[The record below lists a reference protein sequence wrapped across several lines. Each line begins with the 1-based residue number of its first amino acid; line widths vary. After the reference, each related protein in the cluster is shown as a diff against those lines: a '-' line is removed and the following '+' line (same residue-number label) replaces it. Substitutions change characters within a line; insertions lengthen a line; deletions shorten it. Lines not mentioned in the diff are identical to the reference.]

1 MSVHADWLKNLAI
14 WKADLK
20 QKTGKD
26 FLFPPPSNETLSV
39 EYTAIEPGKRMEAKF
54 PYQKKFANP
63 IGTYQGGFLSAA
75 IDEVLGP
82 LSYITAGVP
91 CMTLSLNVTFLKAI
105 TETMNHFV
113 VEGIVLQKTKSFI
126 FLRAEVKSPTGEL
139 IAHAESHAAVMRED
153 QLGKSVV

>member
-1 MSVHADWLKNLAI
+1 MTVHEEWLKKLKI
-14 WKADLK
+14 WKDDLK

-26 FLFPPPSNETLSV
+26 FLFPPPSNETLQV
-39 EYTAIEPGKRMEAKF
+39 EYTEIVPGQKMSAKF

-75 IDEVLGP
+75 IDEVMGP

-105 TETMNHFV
+105 PETTKYFM
-113 VEGIVLQKTKSFI
+113 VEGFVLQKTKSFI
-126 FLRAEVKSPTGEL
+126 FLRAEVKTPEGEL
-139 IAHAESHAAVMRED
+139 IAHAESHAAVMRDD

>member
-1 MSVHADWLKNLAI
+1 MSTHEDWLVKLKS
-14 WKADLK
+14 WKDELK

-26 FLFPPPSNETLSV
+26 FLFPPPSNETLQV
-39 EYTAIEPGKRMEAKF
+39 EYTEIIPGSKMTGKF
-54 PYQKKFANP
+54 PYQKRFSNP
-63 IGTYQGGFLSAA
+63 LGLYQGGFLSAA

-91 CMTLSLNVTFLKAI
+91 CMTLSLNVTYLRAFPESMGYV
-105 TETMNHFV
+105 T

-126 FLRAEVKSPTGEL
+126 FLRAEVKSPAGDI

-153 QLGKSVV
+153 QLAKGL